1 MFNKAVAIG
10 LLSRASNG
18 DDLLAILDS
27 LAADEGNTEQEEIQF
42 WYYNIAQGQF
52 AYTLPLYV
60 WQLNNSLSA
69 VYGGR
74 CWYRRGGEAMIKKG
88 SFLTYRGDKSTSIYQ
103 YNKKI
108 SGQKNSDINLL

>member
-1 MFNKAVAIG
+1 MLNQAIAIS
-10 LLSRASNG
+10 LLSRANTG
-18 DDLLAILDS
+18 ADLLAILDS
-27 LAADEGNTEQEEIQF
+27 LAADQDDNQQEEIQF

-88 SFLTYRGDKSTSIYQ
+88 SFLTYRGDKSTSKYQ
-103 YNKKI
+103 SHKI
-108 SGQKNSDINLL
+108 FPEVW